1 MSDNKENFADRYVSA
16 STALIPVS
24 LMKDRAN
31 STYVDLQQI
40 QAKMTSSKGQVSAV
54 QDALLSRRAKR
65 GQETRHIGL
74 QKTCERLNCEAK
86 KRTDDTCDDFLSS
99 SGCSNICWYSMQVQR
114 ELQVKEAARR
124 QEESM
129 KNRKDAQPGRTTTVP
144 GQVSQQHVM
153 MKQVKT
159 RSMHIEALPS
169 RGLLPANLVA

>member
-1 MSDNKENFADRYVSA
+1 
-16 STALIPVS
+16 
-24 LMKDRAN
+24 
-31 STYVDLQQI
+31 
-40 QAKMTSSKGQVSAV
+40 
-54 QDALLSRRAKR
+54 
-65 GQETRHIGL
+65 
-74 QKTCERLNCEAK
+74 
-86 KRTDDTCDDFLSS
+86 
-99 SGCSNICWYSMQVQR
+99 MQVQR

-144 GQVSQQHVM
+144 GQASQQHVM